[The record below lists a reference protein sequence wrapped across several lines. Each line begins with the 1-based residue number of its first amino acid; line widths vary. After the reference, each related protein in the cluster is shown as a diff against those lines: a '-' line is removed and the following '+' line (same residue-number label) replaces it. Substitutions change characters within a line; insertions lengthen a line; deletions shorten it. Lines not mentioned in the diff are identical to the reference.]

1 MENTMDR
8 RQLFSAMLVTG
19 LAPHQAFAAVSDNRA
34 EDSAKTVV
42 TGQINRFYSAFN
54 DGAWDTL
61 TGLLTPVTQVYF
73 GEEGNARGARETV
86 VETLKLA
93 QANVRY
99 RVATRPSQTWLA
111 TDLSIKQIDPGPIWF
126 PNDHTAVVMVE
137 RANVE
142 SNGAATQWQSYP
154 PYDLV
159 HIFSFLYSGNGDD
172 AALQLFNR
180 IDMLRG

>member
-1 MENTMDR
+1 MHR
-8 RQLFSAMLVTG
+8 RQLFGAMLVAG
-19 LAPHQAFAAVSDNRA
+19 LMPHQAFAAVADGRA
-34 EDSAKTVV
+34 DDPAKTIV

-54 DGAWDTL
+54 EGAWDSL
-61 TGLLTPVTQVYF
+61 TALLTPYTAVYF
-73 GEEGNARGARETV
+73 GEEGSARGGRETV

-99 RVATRPSQTWLA
+99 RVALQPSQTWLA
-111 TDLSIKQIDPGPIWF
+111 TDRSIKQIDPGPIWF

-142 SNGAATQWQSYP
+142 DSGAATQWQSYP

-159 HIFSFLYSGNGDD
+159 HIFSFLYSGNGEE
-172 AALQLFNR
+172 AGLQLFNR